1 MLLTDQDIAQ
11 MLKEKLDVKELKVID
26 LKGGNHWQ
34 VNITASDFNSLNRVK
49 REQLVQK
56 VLAGPLADE
65 TIHALVIK
73 AKGTEENLP

>member
-1 MLLTDQDIAQ
+1 MQLRDNDIAQ
-11 MLKEKLDVKELKVID
+11 MLKEKLDVKEVEVID

-34 VNITASDFNSLNRVK
+34 VNITASDFDGLNRVK

-56 VLAGPLADE
+56 VLADPLADE

-73 AKGTEENLP
+73 AKGTKD

>member
-1 MLLTDQDIAQ
+1 MLLRDNDIAD
-11 MLKEKLDVKELKVID
+11 MLKEKLDVQAVEVID

-34 VNITASDFNSLNRVK
+34 VNITASDFDGLNRVK
-49 REQLVQK
+49 REQLVQR

-73 AKGTEENLP
+73 AKGTNE